1 MAMDARLL
9 VAERVIPIGERAI
22 GGKLFDINMLVTV
35 GGRLGTEAEYV
46 TLLRSAGLELTKV
59 TPTRSHL
66 NLVEAARL
74 DRN

>member
-1 MAMDARLL
+1 
-9 VAERVIPIGERAI
+9 
-22 GGKLFDINMLVTV
+22 MLVTV

-59 TPTRSHL
+59 TRSHL
-66 NLVEAARL
+66 NLVEAARP